1 MKACVIDFETTIAS
15 EVYGPD
21 HRDPANDFHTIIYG
35 DKPTDIKVIHKLEGF
50 KRELDDAY
58 TDLMSADIVVGHNL
72 PFDLGFII
80 HHWKAKRTMPK
91 VWDTQVAQYL
101 LSGQRHSFASL
112 AELQNIYLGTK
123 IKKDRISQLYKKGI
137 GADKI
142 IAAKDR
148 CKRIWSL
155 YEEYCYDDGRTTL
168 QIFKAQYELAKK
180 LNILN
185 IIKTYNAYMV
195 SLIIMMS
202 EGIKVNL
209 PGTERTIR
217 DFELQILEKLAEAEK
232 IVAEYWTDPR
242 LPPFNISSSA
252 HKSAVLFGGNIP
264 CDVVVDNGF
273 YKNGNPKTKRE
284 RQLVYVK
291 GMGIPNSVSREGIKK
306 GQYETGKG
314 IIQNILHT
322 TDNPLIKKYCT
333 LQLEGMNL
341 KKVVSTYLKAYLK
354 YNIDGYVYPKFN
366 NTSVITGR
374 LSSSGG
380 INFQNQ
386 PASGPMLVHIQG
398 QLCAPEGFTCCAID
412 WSQLEMYIA
421 GWNSKDQA
429 LIDDLIINNLDFHCQ
444 SLAFAEGETYE
455 SIHHK
460 VKVLKLEEYELKRK
474 KAKPITFQKTYG
486 AGFKRVAK
494 ETGLDEDVVKRV
506 FDGLD
511 AKYWKLKLFND
522 HVFERVKQNTRVSM
536 AKNIPAA
543 QKGNRK
549 ESRRFN
555 ELGQE
560 LLPIMCGETKYFNK
574 EYIRQIGYYKMPHG
588 KLYSFEEY
596 GNLDEKGKVKRAFAM
611 PQVKNYTCQGGAA
624 DVVAAVTNELMEY
637 SLNHYDDVKIVS
649 TIHDSLWFYIKK
661 GTEGLHIPKLCDIMV
676 QVPKALKKWL
686 NVELDFNFACEA
698 TVGENFGEQEKFQRE
713 DNSI

>member
-1 MKACVIDFETTIAS
+1 MRVCVFDTETTINS
-15 EVYGPD
+15 TTWGPD
-21 HRDPANDFHTIIYG
+21 WRSPQNDFHTIIYG
-35 DKPTDIKVIHKLEGF
+35 ESPNNVKVVHKLEGF
-50 KRELDDAY
+50 GRELDEAHDV
-58 TDLMSADIVVGHNL
+58 LMSADLVVGHNL
-72 PFDLGFII
+72 PFDLGYII
-80 HHWKAKRTMPK
+80 HHWKERREMPN
-91 VWDTQVAQYL
+91 VWDTQIAQYL

-112 AELQNIYLGTK
+112 AELQNIYLGAK
-123 IKKDRISQLYKKGI
+123 VKKDKISKLYKRGI

-142 IAAKDR
+142 MAAKDR
-148 CKRIWSL
+148 CKRIWAL
-155 YEEYCYDDGRTTL
+155 YDEYCYDDGRTTL
-168 QIFKAQYELAKK
+168 QVFKAQYELAKK
-180 LNILN
+180 LSILN
-185 IIKTYNAYMV
+185 IIKTYNQYMV
-195 SLIIMMS
+195 SLVIMMS

-217 DFELQILEKLAEAEK
+217 DFELLILEKLQAAEEIIK
-232 IVAEYWTDPR
+232 VYWTDPR

-273 YKNGNPKTKRE
+273 YKNGNPRTKRE
-284 RQLVYVK
+284 KQLVYVK
-291 GMGIPNSVSREGIKK
+291 GMGIPNSISREGLKK
-306 GQYETGKG
+306 GQYETGKA

-322 TDNPLIKKYCT
+322 TNNPVIKEYCA

-354 YNIDGYVYPKFN
+354 YNINGYVYPKFN

-421 GWNSKDQA
+421 AWNSKDQA
-429 LIDDLIINNLDFHCQ
+429 LIDDLIVNNLDFHCQ
-444 SLAFAEGETYE
+444 SLAFAEQATYE
-455 SIHHK
+455 EIHHK

-486 AGFKRVAK
+486 AGYKRVAR
-494 ETGLDEDVVKRV
+494 ETGLEEDVVKRV

-522 HVFERVKQNTRVSM
+522 HVFERVKQNTRVSL

-555 ELGQE
+555 DLGQE
-560 LLPIMCGETKYFNK
+560 LLPIMQGENKYFNK
-574 EYIRQIGYYKMPHG
+574 QYIREIGYYKMPHG
-588 KLYSFEEY
+588 KIYSFEEY
-596 GNLDEKGKVKRAFAM
+596 GELNKEGKVKRGFAM

-624 DVVAAVTNELMEY
+624 DAVAAVTNELMAY
-637 SLNHYDDVKIVS
+637 SLQHYEEVKIIS

-661 GTEGLHIPKLCDIMV
+661 GTEDLHIPALCDIMV

-686 NVELDFNFACEA
+686 NVNLDFNFAVEA
-698 TVGENFGEQEKFQRE
+698 TVGDNFGEQEKFNGQKT
-713 DNSI
+713 